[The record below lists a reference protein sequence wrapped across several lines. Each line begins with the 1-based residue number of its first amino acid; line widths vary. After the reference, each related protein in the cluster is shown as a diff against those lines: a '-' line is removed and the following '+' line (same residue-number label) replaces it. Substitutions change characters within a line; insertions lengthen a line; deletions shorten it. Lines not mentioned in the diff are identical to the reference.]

1 MQPMSDRDMTA
12 PTQVG
17 FQVQDREGAFQVERG
32 ARCSGLGVRYSLAS
46 SEDGSYR
53 LSTVQS
59 SLRKGG

>member
-1 MQPMSDRDMTA
+1 MTA

-17 FQVQDREGAFQVERG
+17 FQVQDREGAFPVERG